1 MTFGLNGIRLLH
13 YLLNG
18 VFSQGMQF
26 MSEGKEAVYSFSIA
40 NVMEESNEVKNH
52 PE

>member
-13 YLLNG
+13 YLHQG

-26 MSEGKEAVYSFSIA
+26 MSEGKDAVYSSSIA
-40 NVMEESNEVKNH
+40 SIMEESNELKNH